1 MAIGDLERG
10 VVDDWGDLRGPGK
23 IGDPG
28 WMPTYTPAPPDV
40 PEDQLDKEATQS
52 LRDRS
57 PPIMNLNAY
66 RDVNGGLYFAATPRV
81 RPSIGSEG
89 PLGTYPVLEDG
100 EWVPAPPLP
109 IDPVD
114 PPNGDDPVLPPEGE
128 TPEER
133 EARLDIEREEEEAE
147 LREEEE
153 RLEQRDELNSEFRAF
168 MDSLSKEELEM
179 LGEEKVKR
187 YEAKRETALGK
198 GVDLYMEYSPYAI
211 LANIGKDI
219 VESFLDVN
227 LTINPDPRKIT
238 KADYERW
245 AGRFQG
251 KLEGMGRREYREYLL
266 DLDRQAQEKTQRL
279 RDEGDDGNIID
290 DFYGGLKKVFG
301 VDDPE
306 GDEGVD
312 TGPGEAV
319 PGPRT
324 VDPAPTVVDSS
335 GPEVAPTQADF
346 EEKAELEMEYPVPV
360 LEEGELTAYEQS
372 IEDEWEDEMGFA
384 KGGIVRKGY
393 QDGGLVE
400 RPMDPYEDANGPKPL
415 SEILYETLIAPLY
428 AVPIA
433 PPPSQ
438 LAPPQQEELAPERLV
453 DRDVVP
459 LPPEPVDPEEAYDTR
474 WGLAKGGVVRKGYQ
488 DGGFVES
495 IAPSPKQ
502 LYIDP
507 ETGYPIPPSPKQLYI
522 DPETGYPIPP
532 SPKQYTSTGL
542 EIPPPLAPPRLA
554 SPPPEPLVDPLSA
567 EEQVRQEEIRQE
579 IEEEGGKYP
588 PPPEFQEPDDD
599 EDPDPIKQEPPEM
612 LVDRTDDVVPPT
624 PEPDEEISTE
634 FERSIRQEEEEEE
647 GYYAKGGVV
656 RKGYEGGGLVERKQL
671 EEPAPINEEVADD
684 LLRNLSEGEF
694 VIPVHVV
701 KYFGEKY
708 FAELINSVPQP

>member
-89 PLGTYPVLEDG
+89 PMGTYPVLEDG

-495 IAPSPKQ
+495 IAPP
-502 LYIDP
+502 
-507 ETGYPIPPSPKQLYI
+507 PKQLYI